1 MANTAAKKL
10 TYDSKP
16 VQVESAIRDGTGMVI
31 RDTYL
36 TGFITRFAGNWS
48 GGVHPVNC
56 VTVDYST
63 CNSENGVFIKFTM
76 ACSHGNGQAFRYLE
90 DVILNVK
97 YDGTVAGNLYRY
109 FAETIVVAGDYNGM
123 KYGDVFWTVDTTN
136 KIVKFYVLMGQYAY
150 SRMTTYFRLN
160 QSTGGTITQSSGQ
173 NSAYEYSSGT
183 KNWASIEDFS
193 TISDKYVKPSTGI
206 PKTDL
211 ASAVQTSLGK
221 ADTASQT
228 DENVKQTIDTSNVN
242 YPLIFSPSNTTN
254 TGGVYK
260 TTGVTINPSS
270 SSLNATNINTS
281 NNVVAGDLKIG
292 GNRHSSSALTGVLCI
307 SGSASGGW
315 VRWRTNSEFTSDLGL
330 ATLASPALTGTPTA
344 PTATA
349 GTNTTQIATTA
360 FVKTAIDE
368 LPEPMLFKGTLG
380 TGGTITSLP
389 TASASNEGWVYKV
402 ITDGTYASQAAKI
415 GDLFICANTSTT
427 STPSYAWT
435 YVPSGDDT
443 GSSGV
448 TNVATG
454 VGLTGGPITTSGM
467 IKAKLKSETNATYDS
482 NTVTNTS
489 GRQYAVVPDKTNGY
503 LSVNVPWTDST
514 YSDVAQGSDNSEYP
528 LTVFPDD
535 DSTHTSATTLLE
547 YTRAV
552 TTNLSTGTITA
563 SHFYNS
569 TTSSSLDFIVGS
581 AFQLTEVD

>member
-1 MANTAAKKL
+1 MANTAAKKI
-10 TYDSKP
+10 TYDNKP
-16 VQVESAIRDGTGMVI
+16 VQVESAIRDGSGLVI
-31 RDTYL
+31 RDSYL
-36 TGFITRFAGNWS
+36 TGFITRFAGNWT

-97 YDGTVAGNLYRY
+97 YTGDVACTLYRY

-123 KYGDVFWTVDTTN
+123 KYGDVFWTIDTTN

-173 NSAYEYSSGT
+173 NTAYEYSSGT
-183 KNWASIEDFS
+183 KNWASVEDFS
-193 TISDKYVKPSTGI
+193 TISEKYVKPSAGI

-211 ASAVQTSLGK
+211 ASDVQTSLGK

-242 YPLIFSPSNTTN
+242 YPLIFSPSNSTN

-270 SSLNATNINTS
+270 ASLNATNVNTS
-281 NNVVAGDLKIG
+281 NNVVAGDLKIS

-307 SGSASGGW
+307 SGSTSGGW
-315 VRWRTNSEFTSDLGL
+315 VRWRTNSEFISDLGL

-344 PTATA
+344 PTAA
-349 GTNTTQIATTA
+349 VGTNTTQIATTA
-360 FVKTAIDE
+360 FVQTAIAE
-368 LPEPMLFKGTLG
+368 LPQAMIFRGTLG

-389 TASASNEGWVYKV
+389 TASATTEGDVYRV
-402 ITDGTYASQAAKI
+402 ITAGTYASQTAKV
-415 GDLFICANTSTT
+415 GDLFICGKTGSTY
-427 STPSYAWT
+427 SWILSIGE
-435 YVPSGDDT
+435 S

-454 VGLTGGPITTSGM
+454 VGLTGGPITTTGT

-482 NTVTNTS
+482 EAVTNTS

-503 LSVNVPWTDST
+503 LSVNVPWTDSYVLQSAT
-514 YSDVAQGSDNSEYP
+514 SNNAEYP
-528 LTVFPDD
+528 ILSKVQSTYDTIYGYAYFSN
-535 DSTHTSATTLLE
+535 STHPVTL
-547 YTRAV
+547 
-552 TTNLSTGTITA
+552 NPSTGTITA
-563 SHFYNS
+563 PHFYNS

-581 AFQLTEVD
+581 TFQLTEVD